1 MVASRY
7 DVREHSVQ
15 HTLAFSAFQ
24 SRCFDEQYGPIH
36 TNSSISGAMHPVLQ
50 THVDNDFTLVSCANG
65 DCWRRRDFR
74 GVGLDH
80 VRLPVRLGGR
90 SFTAMPSRSL
100 PSSDPLTL
108 ALEPVFVYAE
118 TEISEVCYMLAGER
132 RLSVPGDAMASF
144 LPRG

>member
-1 MVASRY
+1 MWIM
-7 DVREHSVQ
+7 
-15 HTLAFSAFQ
+15 TLRWSAAQ
-24 SRCFDEQYGPIH
+24 IGIAGGGG
-36 TNSSISGAMHPVLQ
+36 ISGASGWI
-50 THVDNDFTLVSCANG
+50 TLGCLFA
-65 DCWRRRDFR
+65 W
-74 GVGLDH
+74 
-80 VRLPVRLGGR
+80 GGR